1 MIAFRSVPAGR
12 DAKVALPLLDVYVDR
27 AMTIPQ
33 TSLLDTGARGVRL
46 SAEIARAV
54 GVELPAEPNA
64 PDVIVGGVRSQVHLV
79 SHRLSV
85 ELDGR
90 PVTWDAEVAFCA
102 PWPHPFGLLGMTG
115 FFDAFDLVLQGRDER
130 FALTPRG

>member
-1 MIAFRSVPAGR
+1 MIAFRTVPASRG
-12 DAKVALPLLDVYVDR
+12 ASVALPLLDVYVDR
-27 AMTIPQ
+27 AMTVPQ
-33 TSLLDTGARGVRL
+33 TCLLDTGARGIRL

-54 GVELPAEPNA
+54 GVALPGEPNA
-64 PDVIVGGVRSQVHLV
+64 PDVIVGGVRSQVHLT
-79 SHRLSV
+79 SHPLAI

-90 PVTWDAEVAFCA
+90 PVGWDAQVAFCT

-115 FFDAFDLVLQGRDER
+115 FFDAFDLVLQGRDRR